1 MKYEDLKKSFP
12 LVMLK
17 NISIKKKDALMKKLY
32 LLSTVTCLSLL
43 GGCSQNTENQSITC
57 NVPQQQKEPKMITTP
72 SGLRYEI
79 LTQAPDNAQEA
90 KKGDFVT
97 VHYTGWLDENGTPGT
112 KFDSS
117 VDRNQPFQF
126 HLGLGQVIKGWD
138 EGVQGMKVG
147 EKRRLIIPAAIGYG
161 SRGAGAV
168 IPPHATLIFDVELLK
183 V

>member
-1 MKYEDLKKSFP
+1 
-12 LVMLK
+12 
-17 NISIKKKDALMKKLY
+17 MKKLY

-43 GGCSQNTENQSITC
+43 GGCSQNTENQDIACT
-57 NVPQQQKEPKMITTP
+57 VPQQQKEPKMITTP
-72 SGLRYEI
+72 SGLQYEI
-79 LTQAPDNAQEA
+79 LTQAPENAQEA

-97 VHYTGWLDENGTPGT
+97 VHYTGWLDKDGEKGT

-126 HLGLGQVIKGWD
+126 HVGIDPVIKGWN

-147 EKRRLIIPAAIGYG
+147 EKRRLVIPAALGYG

-168 IPPHATLIFDVELLK
+168 IPPNATLIFDVELLK
-183 V
+183 I

>member
-1 MKYEDLKKSFP
+1 
-12 LVMLK
+12 
-17 NISIKKKDALMKKLY
+17 MKKLY
-32 LLSTVTCLSLL
+32 TISTVTFLGLLS
-43 GGCSQNTENQSITC
+43 GCTKSTENIAPTC
-57 NVPQQQKEPKMITTP
+57 IAQQHQKEPSMITTQ

-97 VHYTGWLDENGTPGT
+97 VHYTGWLDENGTPGK

-138 EGVQGMKVG
+138 EGVQGMKIG

-161 SRGAGAV
+161 SRGAGSI
-168 IPPHATLIFDVELLK
+168 IPPHATLIFDVELLNI
-183 V
+183 

>member
-1 MKYEDLKKSFP
+1 MLKTSQLKKKEI
-12 LVMLK
+12 V
-17 NISIKKKDALMKKLY
+17 MKKLY

-43 GGCSQNTENQSITC
+43 GGCSQNIENQDVACT
-57 NVPQQQKEPKMITTP
+57 VPQQQKEPKMITTP
-72 SGLRYEI
+72 SGLQYEI

-97 VHYTGWLDENGTPGT
+97 VHYTGWLDNNGELGK

-147 EKRRLIIPAAIGYG
+147 EKRRLTIPAAIGYG

-168 IPPHATLIFDVELLK
+168 IPPNATLIFDVELLRI
-183 V
+183 